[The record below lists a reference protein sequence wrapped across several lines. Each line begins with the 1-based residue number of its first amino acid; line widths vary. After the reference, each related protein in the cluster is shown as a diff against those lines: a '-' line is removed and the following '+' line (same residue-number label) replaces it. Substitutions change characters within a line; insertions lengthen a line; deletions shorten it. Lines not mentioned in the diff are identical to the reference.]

1 MKRNLSLISAA
12 TGLLLM
18 SLACNITSGDSPQGC
33 AQDVQVAVARGA
45 TPLFSW
51 APACG
56 ISSLSVETV
65 PATSG
70 GSAATVWAFTVPENN
85 PVGPA
90 IRYGQAPSGAT
101 VWFAAQPLVA
111 GTSYRIR
118 VVQTVG
124 GDGLLGS
131 GEAVFTR

>member
-65 PATSG
+65 PATTG
-70 GSAATVWAFTVPENN
+70 GSAATVRAFTVRKTILLDPRSAMARRRVERRCGSPHNRWSQER
-85 PVGPA
+85 A
-90 IRYGQAPSGAT
+90 IASA
-101 VWFAAQPLVA
+101 
-111 GTSYRIR
+111 
-118 VVQTVG
+118 
-124 GDGLLGS
+124 
-131 GEAVFTR
+131 